1 MRFVPNVI
9 SALRIAITPVVVF
22 CLLQDAAWAR
32 LGAFL
37 LFLIGAGSDYADG
50 VAARLMQA
58 QSRLGRFLDPLADK
72 VLVLGTFCG
81 LAWLYPATIPWW
93 AVALIALRDISVTG
107 LRMHAESHGRS
118 LRTWRLAK
126 SKTAF
131 QLVFLTAALLLRL
144 GEVGTGRIGEWST
157 HMLDGSGLFWILMV
171 VVAVTL
177 VTGLGYMTRTDYEA
191 S

>member
-9 SALRIAITPVVVF
+9 SALRIAITPVVVL

-32 LGAFL
+32 LFACLF
-37 LFLIGAGSDYADG
+37 FLIGAGSDYVDG
-50 VAARLMQA
+50 VVARLMHA

-81 LAWLYPATIPWW
+81 LAWVYPATIPWW

-107 LRMHAESHGRS
+107 LRMRAESRGRS
-118 LRTWRLAK
+118 VRTWRVAK
-126 SKTAF
+126 SKTAL
-131 QLVFLTAALLLRL
+131 QLIFLAAALLLRL
-144 GEVGTGRIGEWST
+144 GEIGTGRIGEWST
-157 HMLDGSGLFWILMV
+157 RVLDGTGLFWILMA

-177 VTGLGYMTRTDYEA
+177 VTGLGYMIRTEYEA